1 MSSSKESKEH
11 KEPSKQTSQPKA
23 QISGWGNY
31 PVIESTPFLA
41 RYINEIPQTI
51 QNIQQQTTSIS
62 PPPSLIASGLRR
74 SYGDSALAE
83 HTLQTHTLNYFLS
96 FDETLGIV
104 HCAAGVSLAELL
116 NVFVPKGWFLPVTP
130 GTQFVTVGGA
140 IASDVHGKNHH
151 LDGCFSQHIISL
163 TLCVASGEQ
172 VTCSLTQHRELFLA
186 TCGGMGLTGVIT
198 SATLKLIPIESAFI
212 DETTWKTEHL
222 SETLE
227 QFEAHQNT
235 TYSVAWI
242 DCLTKGKHLG
252 RSLLMLGEHAPQ
264 QHSKDKEQNL
274 KIAPPS
280 KLSVPINMPNA
291 LLNSL
296 TVKAFNTLY
305 YHKARQKKNQRIV
318 HYAPYFYPL
327 DSIQNWNRLY
337 GKKGFT
343 QYQFVLPKAAGLEGL
358 TEILT
363 QIVNSKRGSFLAVL
377 KVFGAHNANYLSF
390 PMEGYTLAIDFK
402 IDPTL
407 FAFLDK
413 LDQIVLHYG
422 GRIYLAK
429 DARMSEQTFKQ
440 SYPNWETFQ
449 TVRQQYGA
457 DQCFNSLQSQRLGL

>member
-1 MSSSKESKEH
+1 MSLN
-11 KEPSKQTSQPKA
+11 KEPSKKSVANTSQL
-23 QISGWGNY
+23 SGWGNY
-31 PVIESTPFLA
+31 PTLESHAITV
-41 RYINEIPQTI
+41 RHTNDIPNAIHAFQ
-51 QNIQQQTTSIS
+51 QNKSKNI

-74 SYGDSALAE
+74 SYGDSALAQQTL
-83 HTLQTHTLNYFLS
+83 HTQTLNHFLS
-96 FDETLGIV
+96 FDESQGVV

-116 NVFVPKGWFLPVTP
+116 NVFIPKGWFLPVTP

-151 LDGCFSQHIISL
+151 LDGCFSQHILNL
-163 TLCVASGEQ
+163 TLCLASGEQ
-172 VTCSLTQHRELFLA
+172 ITCSLTEHRELFLA
-186 TCGGMGLTGVIT
+186 TCGGMGLTGVVV

-212 DETTWKTEHL
+212 QETTWKTNNL
-222 SETLE
+222 AETLE
-227 QFEAHQNT
+227 QFDAHQNT

-264 QHSKDKEQNL
+264 QESPANNL

-280 KLSVPINMPNA
+280 KLNVPFNMPNA
-291 LLNSL
+291 LLNAL

-305 YHKARQKKNQRIV
+305 YHKTRQKESQRLV

-358 TEILT
+358 TQILT
-363 QIVNSKRGSFLAVL
+363 EIVNSKRGSFLAVL
-377 KVFGAHNANYLSF
+377 KVFGAKNANYLSF

-413 LDQIVLHYG
+413 LDEIVLHYG
-422 GRIYLAK
+422 GRLYLAK
-429 DARMSEQTFKQ
+429 DARMSEKTFKQ
-440 SYPNWETFQ
+440 SYPNWESFQ
-449 TVRQQYGA
+449 AIRQQYGA
-457 DQCFNSLQSQRLGL
+457 DQCFNSLQSKRLGL

>member
-1 MSSSKESKEH
+1 MSLNK
-11 KEPSKQTSQPKA
+11 PSLNKSRTL
-23 QISGWGNY
+23 SGWGKY
-31 PVIESTPFLA
+31 PLIESHVHTATQLKEVPSVILAHQHTPSNSF
-41 RYINEIPQTI
+41 
-51 QNIQQQTTSIS
+51 
-62 PPPSLIASGLRR
+62 IATGLRR

-83 HTLQTHTLNYFLS
+83 TTLQTNKLDQFIQ
-96 FDETLGIV
+96 FDETSGV
-104 HCAAGVSLAELL
+104 VECAAGLSLAHIL
-116 NVFVPKGWFLPVTP
+116 NTFVPKGWFLPVTP

-172 VTCSLTQHRELFLA
+172 LICSLTEHRELFLA
-186 TCGGMGLTGVIT
+186 TCGGMGLTGIIL
-198 SATLKLIPIESAFI
+198 SARLKLIPIESAFI
-212 DETTWKTEHL
+212 EETTWKTDNL
-222 SETLE
+222 AETLE
-227 QFEAHQNT
+227 LFETHQNT

-242 DCLTKGKHLG
+242 DGLTKGKHLG
-252 RSLLMLGEHAPQ
+252 RSLLMLGEHATKQ
-264 QHSKDKEQNL
+264 YNSSNF

-280 KLSVPINMPNA
+280 KLNVPFNMPNP

-305 YHKARQKKNQRIV
+305 YHKTQQKQSQRRA

-363 QIVNSKRGSFLAVL
+363 KIVDSKRGSFLAVL
-377 KVFGAHNANYLSF
+377 KVFGAQNGNYLSF

-402 IDPTL
+402 IDSTL
-407 FAFLDK
+407 FAFLDT
-413 LDQIVLHYG
+413 LDDIVLHYG
-422 GRIYLAK
+422 GRLYLAK
-429 DARMSEQTFKQ
+429 DARMSEKMFKQ
-440 SYPNWETFQ
+440 SYPQWQQFQ
-449 TVRQQYGA
+449 HIRAQYGA
-457 DQCFNSLQSQRLGL
+457 DNTFNSLQSQRLGL